1 MDVCVEA
8 NQCNTCEPENPTL
21 ISAGLGGIH
30 VAVALQD
37 MVKQLCTLNVFP
49 KGKLFQSTIWFSL
62 LSKFF
67 EKKKSMNILK
77 SSIPLYNF
85 KLITSYYCNFIRFIL
100 PPRKKK
106 VLTSNILHWF
116 QLVSFHIT
124 IMAFHSTRYGL
135 ELCFKFEMGCA
146 LIKLLFLI

>member
-100 PPRKKK
+100 PLGKKK
-106 VLTSNILHWF
+106 YLLTSNILH
-116 QLVSFHIT
+116 
-124 IMAFHSTRYGL
+124 
-135 ELCFKFEMGCA
+135 
-146 LIKLLFLI
+146 